1 MSIKNVEQLQDM
13 HLDVL
18 KEIGNIGSGNAAS
31 ALSGLL
37 NCETDITVP
46 SVKLLDFDDAVN
58 FLGGPEKVV
67 IGMLVDIHG
76 EISGMMLY
84 VIQHS
89 FASQMTTAIF
99 GSEIEDLTNMNEME
113 TSFISEVGN
122 ILAASYINA
131 IASLTGL
138 MIDISVPNMTI
149 DMVGA
154 ILSVP
159 AIHFARVGNKV
170 LFIDDS
176 FVIGQDQG
184 EIKSNMILVPEMDSL
199 ATLFSKL
206 GVEL

>member
-1 MSIKNVEQLQDM
+1 MPIEKIDQLQDI

-37 NCETDITVP
+37 NCETDISVP
-46 SVKLLDFDDAVN
+46 VVKLLDFDDAVN

-67 IGMLVDIHG
+67 IGMLVNIHG
-76 EISGMMLY
+76 DINGMMLY
-84 VIQHS
+84 VLQHS
-89 FASQMTTAIF
+89 FASQMTQSIF
-99 GSEIEDLTNMNEME
+99 GTEIEDLLNLNEME
-113 TSFISEVGN
+113 HSFISEVGN
-122 ILAASYINA
+122 ILSASYINA

-138 MIDISVPNMTI
+138 MIDISVPNMTV

-159 AIHFARVGNKV
+159 AIQFARVGNKV

-176 FVIGQDQG
+176 FVIGQTHN
-184 EIKSNMILVPEMDSL
+184 EIKSNMILIPEMESL
-199 ATLFSKL
+199 HTLFTKL
-206 GVEL
+206 GVEI

>member
-1 MSIKNVEQLQDM
+1 MAINNMEQLQDV

-37 NCETDITVP
+37 NREIDITVP
-46 SVKLLDFDDAVN
+46 TVKLLNFEDTVN

-67 IGMLVDIHG
+67 VGMLVDIHG
-76 EISGMMLY
+76 DINAMMLY
-84 VIQHS
+84 ILQHS
-89 FASQMTTAIF
+89 FTNQMTRSVF
-99 GSEIEDLTNMNEME
+99 GTEIEDLLKMNEME
-113 TSFISEVGN
+113 RSFISEVGN
-122 ILAASYINA
+122 ILGASYINA

-138 MIDISVPNMTI
+138 TIDISVPNMTV

-170 LFIDDS
+170 MFIDDS
-176 FVIGQDQG
+176 FVIGEG
-184 EIKSNMILVPEMDSL
+184 EVKSNMILVPEMESL
-199 ATLFSKL
+199 EKLFTRL
-206 GVEL
+206 GVEV